1 MIQVQKVDINNKS
14 QVMKFIKFP
23 FKLYADCPQWVPPF
37 IGDIKIMMNPKKHP
51 FYEHSD
57 AVFFKAVENG
67 EIVGRIAVIENKPFN
82 KYHDT
87 HKAQFYFFDSIDSQD
102 VANALMERAFE
113 WAKERNLDEMVGPK
127 GLSPFDGYGILV
139 EGFEHRQ
146 MMIMM
151 NYNYPYYPKLME
163 NLGFVKDVDFVS
175 GHLDMKTFN
184 LPDKIHEI
192 SRRVQERGTF
202 KVKNFKSKKELSSW
216 AQRIGKAYNKT
227 FVNNWEYY
235 PLTDAEIKF
244 ALDNILVVAVPE
256 LIKVITHKDEVI
268 GFLFAFPDISAA
280 LQRNRG
286 KITPWGI
293 IDMIIGL
300 KRSKFISLNGLGIL
314 PRFHGRG
321 GNALLYS
328 EIQKTMKDNGYFD
341 AEVTQ
346 MADTAVQVRKDLRTA
361 GADEYKNHR
370 VYKRKI

>member
-370 VYKRKI
+370 VYKRRI